1 MPGRSSLIL
10 NEGRYKGHEKF
21 SHALVEMANKRTTKR
36 KLSPGL
42 KAWNEKV
49 MKHFKKGRSTRG
61 KSYTLKMAMHDA
73 KKAK

>member
-1 MPGRSSLIL
+1 VGS
-10 NEGRYKGHEKF
+10 GKAGHRRQLKF
-21 SHALVEMANKRTTKR
+21 SSVVLIEMANKRTTKR

-49 MKHFKKGRSTRG
+49 MKHFKNGRKTRG
-61 KSYTLKMAMHDA
+61 KSYTLKMAMSDA